1 MSHNVPQPRST
12 TQQQT
17 LTHRKHLSM
26 SRNTTTL
33 LLLVALAAAGNSAID
48 LASADNAT
56 NTVTGNTRASVAT
69 LTQGRGD
76 QVGVAPQK
84 LERAASIIRKSV
96 ADKQIPGAVILVAR
110 QGKVILHEA
119 YGFRDQE
126 RTLPMQTN
134 SLFRMASNSKA
145 VTAAGIMLLV
155 EDGKL
160 DLDQPVGTYLPAFQ
174 NQRWRSITPRHLL
187 THTSGIRI
195 KPLFFTPLLK
205 KSALNPQAPD
215 LRLEVN
221 RFANI
226 AAEKPAGKTY
236 SYNNAGY
243 NTLAAITEEI
253 TGSYKLHL
261 SRRIYAPLGM
271 HDSFNHEPD
280 ADHNRMSTVLK
291 RQPDGTWKS
300 GWTPGDPPDWPFCR
314 GSGGMISSA
323 WDFALFCQML
333 LNEGRYGKHQ
343 VLRTASVSEITNPQ
357 VKHCDAATNYGL
369 GWKVSERGGPFS
381 HSGSDGTFVWVDPAR
396 DMIGMVLT
404 QCNGTKPPR
413 AEFRKM
419 VESACVVPTLPAG
432 KARNR

>member
-1 MSHNVPQPRST
+1 MNHTAATPIQ
-12 TQQQT
+12 
-17 LTHRKHLSM
+17 RKYYSM
-26 SRNTTTL
+26 SRYTTTFSF
-33 LLLVALAAAGNSAID
+33 LVFLATAGNSTTD
-48 LASADNAT
+48 LTGAENAT
-56 NTVTGNTRASVAT
+56 HTVTGSNDSSIAA

-76 QVGVAPQK
+76 EVGVDPQK
-84 LERAASIIRKSV
+84 LERAASIIRNSV
-96 ADKQIPGAVILVAR
+96 TDKQIPGAVILVAR
-110 QGKVILHEA
+110 QGKVILLEA

-126 RTLPMQTN
+126 HRLPMQTN

-160 DLDQPVGTYLPAFQ
+160 DLDQPVGTYLPAFK

-187 THTSGIRI
+187 THTSGLRI
-195 KPLFFTPLLK
+195 KPLFFTPLLEN
-205 KSALNPQAPD
+205 SELHPRAPD

-221 RFANI
+221 RFAKI
-226 AAEKPAGKTY
+226 APEKPVGKTY

-243 NTLAAITEEI
+243 NTLAAIIEEL

-261 SRRIYAPLGM
+261 SKHIYAPLGM

-280 ADHNRMSTVLK
+280 ADQNRMSTVFK
-291 RQPDGTWKS
+291 RQRDGNWKS
-300 GWTPGDPPDWPFCR
+300 GWAPGDPPDWPFCR

-333 LNEGRYGKHQ
+333 LNEGEYGNHQ
-343 VLRTASVSEITNPQ
+343 ILRSDSVAEMTNPQ
-357 VKHCDAATNYGL
+357 GEHCYAATSYGL
-369 GWKVSERGGPFS
+369 GWRVSEPGGPFS

-404 QCNGTKPPR
+404 QCNGIKPPND
-413 AEFRKM
+413 EFRKM
-419 VESACVVPTLPAG
+419 VESACVAPSLPAG
-432 KARNR
+432 KANRQ